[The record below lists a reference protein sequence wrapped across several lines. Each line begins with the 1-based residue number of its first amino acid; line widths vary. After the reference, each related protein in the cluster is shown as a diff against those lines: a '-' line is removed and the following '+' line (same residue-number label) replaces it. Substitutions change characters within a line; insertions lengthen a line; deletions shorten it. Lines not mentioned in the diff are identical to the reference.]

1 MYSRIKNHEG
11 HQDESSANER
21 NNDGATPI
29 LEELSSGKIYF
40 DGQRRKRRSLPEG
53 KTAEHSR
60 DDDVYKQFVGQAE
73 GHRNFLRNDA
83 RYYSVER
90 RRNDL
95 SEEYSQDSEME
106 SDPSVTWR
114 PRRALSSEYFIEIMV
129 AADAEMKRY
138 HGDGLLSYILVL
150 MST

>member
-1 MYSRIKNHEG
+1 ME
-11 HQDESSANER
+11 Q
-21 NNDGATPI
+21 
-29 LEELSSGKIYF
+29 
-40 DGQRRKRRSLPEG
+40 
-53 KTAEHSR
+53 
-60 DDDVYKQFVGQAE
+60 
-73 GHRNFLRNDA
+73 
-83 RYYSVER
+83 

-138 HGDGLLSYILVL
+138 HGEGLLHYILVL
-150 MST
+150 MSTVRLIFFLFFYIFFIFLLLVVIIRQDNRFHSVERLLELLIVLSI

>member
-1 MYSRIKNHEG
+1 M
-11 HQDESSANER
+11 
-21 NNDGATPI
+21 
-29 LEELSSGKIYF
+29 
-40 DGQRRKRRSLPEG
+40 
-53 KTAEHSR
+53 
-60 DDDVYKQFVGQAE
+60 
-73 GHRNFLRNDA
+73 
-83 RYYSVER
+83 ER

-150 MST
+150 MSTVRTLFLSPLYIYIYIFLFSDSLIVAESFSIYNISLSSL